1 MDIVHGTILDKFI
14 SDKILL
20 SHEPIDIGT
29 LNGSVTL
36 YYQAKLVNGQSEFTI
51 LTSAN
56 SAYVRNYALDT
67 SIYGKGRGWDST
79 VW

>member
-1 MDIVHGTILDKFI
+1 
-14 SDKILL
+14 
-20 SHEPIDIGT
+20 
-29 LNGSVTL
+29 
-36 YYQAKLVNGQSEFTI
+36 LVNGQSEFTI